1 MGRGYTPS
9 SDLSSTKTRP
19 CWCVFV
25 FDAFPA
31 PLDARRTRKHALV
44 GVFSCSAHFRTP
56 DVHRPRK
63 HTLVGVFL
71 CSMPF
76 LCPLMHAEHENTRSR
91 ACFCVRRLACITPS
105 IEPHPRWCVSVL
117 GAFPA
122 LSIVQYTLSIKT
134 CPRWRVLML
143 GAFSAPPMH
152 TEHENTPTRACLCV
166 RRLPFENARWGFPP
180 RLDFSY
186 VILSK

>member
-1 MGRGYTPS
+1 LLVCFCVRC
-9 SDLSSTKTRP
+9 LSCAPWCTLNTKTRP
-19 CWCVFV
+19 CWRVFMLS
-25 FDAFPA
+25 ALPA
-31 PLDARRTRKHALV
+31 PPMYT
-44 GVFSCSAHFRTP
+44 
-56 DVHRPRK
+56 
-63 HTLVGVFL
+63 
-71 CSMPF
+71 
-76 LCPLMHAEHENTRSR
+76 EHENTWPR
-91 ACFCVRRLACITPS
+91 ACFRVRRLACITPS

-122 LSIVQYTLSIKT
+122 PSVVRYTLSIKT